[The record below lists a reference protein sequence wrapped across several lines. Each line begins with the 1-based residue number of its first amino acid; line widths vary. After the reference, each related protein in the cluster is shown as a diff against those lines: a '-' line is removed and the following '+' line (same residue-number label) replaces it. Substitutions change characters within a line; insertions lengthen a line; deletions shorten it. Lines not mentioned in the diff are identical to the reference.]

1 MGDASGRMDW
11 DALVGKLAKYV
22 GGFVALVGGLVALPM
37 FSPQSGLRLLVAM
50 ALAAA
55 AVLALLSGRSLRRR
69 GDPTEGA
76 ARTLVGLLF
85 VVAAVWFSNLIPTPT
100 AIQAPTVAG
109 RVNDAIRTVGGGEPR
124 RGLDRSLSFT
134 LYPGEGAASRL
145 EAPLTQALSAEAAN
159 RPLPEGARGTAAGV
173 RLSVRAGSLAGGQVT
188 ATARVAL
195 ATQGAPECQ
204 FTVTL
209 ARAMPLQAAA
219 DRLAE
224 EIVDRAQTFVE
235 GSDAC

>member
-1 MGDASGRMDW
+1 MGDASSRIDW

-22 GGFVALVGGLVALPM
+22 GGFLALMLGVVTLPM
-37 FSPQSGLRLLVAM
+37 LSPQSGLRLLVALV
-50 ALAAA
+50 LAAA
-55 AVLALLSGRSLRRR
+55 AVLAVLSGRSLRRR

-85 VVAAVWFSNLIPTPT
+85 AVAAVWFSNLIPTPT

-109 RVNDAIRTVGGGEPR
+109 RVNDAIRTVGGAEPR
-124 RGLDRSLSFT
+124 RGLDQNLSFT
-134 LYPGEGAASRL
+134 LYPGDGAASRL
-145 EAPLTQALSAEAAN
+145 EAPLAQALRAEAAG
-159 RPLPEGARGTAAGV
+159 RPLPDGARVTAAGV

-195 ATQGAPECQ
+195 AAQGAPECQ
-204 FTVTL
+204 FSVSTP
-209 ARAMPLQAAA
+209 RAMPLQAAA
-219 DRLAE
+219 DRLAQD
-224 EIVDRAQTFVE
+224 IVDRAQTFVE